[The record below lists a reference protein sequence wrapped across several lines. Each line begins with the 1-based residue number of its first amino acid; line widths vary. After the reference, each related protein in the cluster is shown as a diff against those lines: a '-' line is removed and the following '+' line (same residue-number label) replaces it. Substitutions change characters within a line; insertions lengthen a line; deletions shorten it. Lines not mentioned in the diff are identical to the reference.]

1 MCHCTITYMSVKN
14 SCRGLLMQQVELPRT
29 TPASHSRVSP
39 PSPTAVRLTQ
49 LPTKW
54 PGRQRTV
61 IHLPGPAPPTGET
74 QRELSVPGVWGS
86 EQ

>member
-1 MCHCTITYMSVKN
+1 MCHCTITYTSVKT

-54 PGRQRTV
+54 PGRQRAV
-61 IHLPGPAPPTGET
+61 IHLPGPVPPTGET
-74 QRELSVPGVWGS
+74 QRELPIPGVWGS